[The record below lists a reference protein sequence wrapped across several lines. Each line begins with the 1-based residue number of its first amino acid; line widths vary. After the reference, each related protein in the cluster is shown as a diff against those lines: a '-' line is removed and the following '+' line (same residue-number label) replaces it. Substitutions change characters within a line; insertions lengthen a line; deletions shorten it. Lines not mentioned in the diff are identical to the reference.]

1 MIGWLHQALSRRK
14 GAGMAL
20 ILHLGAHRTGS
31 TAFERMIAGADLAPH
46 GAALWGNA
54 RVRGIP
60 GFEQG
65 TGADAFAA
73 NWQAQAAQGTRKL
86 LICDENILG
95 TMLGNLM
102 AGALYPD
109 LPAQLARYARLFPAA
124 PRRIGLGIREPAA
137 FWTSCWSFVAR
148 RRWVPAVAETA
159 PRIAANPRGWADV
172 VADLRAAF
180 PRAELLIWQHEG
192 LDKRLPATAARLLD
206 LPETLFTAPA
216 TRINAT
222 HAPGYLPAI
231 LRLRA
236 ANADM
241 TEAAMREALERETPE
256 PGYSP
261 FTPDQRAALAARH
274 ARDLTLLRQGHAGA
288 TLLEE
293 PHP

>member
-1 MIGWLHQALSRRK
+1 VIDWLRRTLRP
-14 GAGMAL
+14 GAGMEL

-31 TAFERMIAGADLAPH
+31 TAFERMLEGADLA
-46 GAALWGNA
+46 GQRAALWGNA

-65 TGADAFAA
+65 TGADSFAA
-73 NWQAQAAQGTRKL
+73 QWQAQAAQGTARL
-86 LICDENILG
+86 VICDENILG

-102 AGALYPD
+102 AAALYPD
-109 LPAQLARYARLFPAA
+109 LPAQLARYARLFPTP
-124 PRRIGLGIREPAA
+124 PRRIGLGIREPASY
-137 FWTSCWSFVAR
+137 WTSCWSFVAR
-148 RRWVPAVAETA
+148 RRWVPGVAETA
-159 PRIAANPRGWADV
+159 SRIAAHPRGWADV

-180 PRAELLIWQHEG
+180 PRAEILVWPHEG

-206 LPETLFTAPA
+206 LPEALFTAPA
-216 TRINAT
+216 TRINAA

-236 ANADM
+236 ADAQM
-241 TEAAMREALERETPE
+241 TEAAMRAALERETPE

-293 PHP
+293 PLP

>member
-1 MIGWLHQALSRRK
+1 MIDWLRRALPRQRA
-14 GAGMAL
+14 AGMDL

-31 TAFERMIAGADLAPH
+31 TAFERMLEVADLAGH
-46 GAALWGNA
+46 RAALWGNA
-54 RVRGIP
+54 RVRGIA

-65 TGADAFAA
+65 TGAEAFAA
-73 NWQAQAAQGTRKL
+73 QWQSQAAQGTARL
-86 LICDENILG
+86 VICDENILG

-109 LPAQLARYARLFPAA
+109 LPAQLARYARLFPAQ

-137 FWTSCWSFVAR
+137 YWTSCWSFVAR
-148 RRWVPAVAETA
+148 RRWVPGVADTA
-159 PRIAANPRGWADV
+159 PRIVADPRGWADV

-180 PRAELLIWQHEG
+180 PKAEILVWPHEG
-192 LDKRLPATAARLLD
+192 LDTRLPATAARLLE

-216 TRINAT
+216 TRINAA

-236 ANADM
+236 AHPDM
-241 TEAAMREALERETPE
+241 TESALRAALTRETPE
-256 PGYSP
+256 PVYSP
-261 FTPDQRAALAARH
+261 FTQDQRAALAARH

-288 TLLEE
+288 VLLEE

>member
-1 MIGWLHQALSRRK
+1 MIDWLRRALRPRP
-14 GAGMAL
+14 GAGMEL

-31 TAFERMIAGADLAPH
+31 TAFERMLESADLAGA

-54 RVRGIP
+54 RVRAIP
-60 GFEQG
+60 GFQEG
-65 TGADAFAA
+65 VGAEAFAA
-73 NWQAQAAQGTRKL
+73 EWAGQAAQGTGRL
-86 LICDENILG
+86 VICDENILG

-109 LPAQLARYARLFPAA
+109 LPMQLARYARLFPAP
-124 PRRIGLGIREPAA
+124 PRRIGLGIREPASY
-137 FWTSCWSFVAR
+137 WTSCWSFVAR
-148 RRWVPAVAETA
+148 RRWVPGVAETA
-159 PRIAANPRGWADV
+159 PRIAAHPRGWADV

-180 PRAELLIWQHEG
+180 PHAAILVWPHEG
-192 LDKRLPATAARLLD
+192 LDRRLPATAARLLD

-216 TRINAT
+216 SRINAA

-236 ANADM
+236 AEPAM
-241 TEAAMREALERETPE
+241 TEEAMRAALSREVPE

-261 FTPDQRAALAARH
+261 FTPDQRAALAGRH
-274 ARDLTLLRQGHAGA
+274 ARDLDLLRQGHAGA
-288 TLLEE
+288 LLLEE